1 MERKI
6 QNENQNEK
14 MLVVDKLAQLTLK
27 VDRRIYKIVKYIRKK
42 TNFPL
47 GRMTDFAFMF
57 LFTEHLDV
65 ITNGIAV
72 LDVYLENHPELKKR
86 FYEVLEKV
94 EKDELF
100 KK

>member
-1 MERKI
+1 METKNKDK
-6 QNENQNEK
+6 NEG

-57 LFTEHLDV
+57 LFTEHLDIV
-65 ITNGIAV
+65 TNGIAV
-72 LDVYLENHPELKKR
+72 LDVYLEKHPELKKR

-94 EKDELF
+94 ERDELF
-100 KK
+100 KEDS